1 MLPMQKH
8 SYKYKQRWFFWRRQ
22 IFVIYNFIENG
33 IDIMQKNNLPD
44 NWREVRSDTKSKPRI
59 DYSTP
64 FKFLYAS
71 FRKSR
76 RKIKIRWT
84 MKPIRRISIRRRNPK
99 SIFRQLFMAHS
110 TISHAS
116 VPSISRQAT
125 ENNHGSLIYGKP
137 VNIIMW
143 SFDIIFRR
151 ATGDDLH
158 SLQND
163 IA

>member
-1 MLPMQKH
+1 MSLIP
-8 SYKYKQRWFFWRRQ
+8 Y
-22 IFVIYNFIENG
+22 IFIENG

-137 VNIIMW
+137 VNIIM
-143 SFDIIFRR
+143 
-151 ATGDDLH
+151 
-158 SLQND
+158 
-163 IA
+163 